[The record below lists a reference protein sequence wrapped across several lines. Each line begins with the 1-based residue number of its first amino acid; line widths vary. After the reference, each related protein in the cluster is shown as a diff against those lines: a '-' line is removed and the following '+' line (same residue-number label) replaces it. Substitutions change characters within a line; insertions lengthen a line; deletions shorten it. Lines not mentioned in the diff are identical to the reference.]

1 MGFGSA
7 KDAGKRGRITADPS
21 TPYVAQLANQLLTF
35 SSMNNVEDLSADEMA
50 DLLLVMANAAEHLET
65 QTGQLA
71 LAAHRRGVGRHLG
84 SRSTGAWLAH
94 RAKVTPAHAH
104 RMIRRSETEVAFARF
119 YLAHEDGKITG
130 YHLDH
135 LGELWRN
142 NPKLEELLYRDEA
155 MLCDAACS
163 LPPQKFGLVCQ
174 KWLSLADPDGAYEK
188 YLLNLE
194 RRFYQSSKDLDG
206 NFHLAGRLDPVN
218 GEIFDQLVSKRA
230 AEFFDADWAKAVA
243 EAAPGEVITKSML
256 RRSDRQRRL
265 DALVS
270 LVIDGSS
277 TPEGAQRPEPSIIFG
292 LDVLSLSEFI
302 AQMLHA
308 DLGDWAPDTGA
319 GDGTVAAWGGAAAGE
334 GTAGSSDVAPQEGAA
349 GSAAAGEPIDDTAPT
364 AGTHSGGSTTS
375 ASDRNDHT
383 ATGNDAKS
391 DRAAGADRATGSDA
405 ATTGHAADSGPAT
418 NATAASPSGGL
429 RLPDP
434 PYPVPAGPST
444 AAAVDPMRRCETLR
458 GTPIPFRIMLQHLFE
473 ARIRRVVYTAP
484 NVIINA
490 SQSRRLFSATQK
502 QLIKFR
508 DRCCTFPGC
517 HRDAIYCEAD
527 HLRAFV
533 DGGPTDLTNGQ
544 CLCRY
549 HHDLKTRAK
558 FYCEPLPDGTV
569 GFFLPTGI
577 QLE

>member
-1 MGFGSA
+1 M
-7 KDAGKRGRITADPS
+7 
-21 TPYVAQLANQLLTF
+21 
-35 SSMNNVEDLSADEMA
+35 
-50 DLLLVMANAAEHLET
+50 
-65 QTGQLA
+65 
-71 LAAHRRGVGRHLG
+71 
-84 SRSTGAWLAH
+84 
-94 RAKVTPAHAH
+94 
-104 RMIRRSETEVAFARF
+104 
-119 YLAHEDGKITG
+119 
-130 YHLDH
+130 
-135 LGELWRN
+135 
-142 NPKLEELLYRDEA
+142 
-155 MLCDAACS
+155 
-163 LPPQKFGLVCQ
+163 
-174 KWLSLADPDGAYEK
+174 
-188 YLLNLE
+188 NLE

-270 LVIDGSS
+270 LVVDGSS

-308 DLGDWAPDTGA
+308 DLGDWAPDTDTAGA
-319 GDGTVAAWGGAAAGE
+319 AAADANAAGHADAAAGE
-334 GTAGSSDVAPQEGAA
+334 RTAA
-349 GSAAAGEPIDDTAPT
+349 SAAAGEASGDTAPP
-364 AGTHSGGSTTS
+364 ADNGTEESGGSAKS
-375 ASDRNDHT
+375 ASDLNDDA
-383 ATGNDAKS
+383 ATGN
-391 DRAAGADRATGSDA
+391 AGNGSDA
-405 ATTGHAADSGPAT
+405 AANGRAADNEPAT
-418 NATAASPSGGL
+418 NPTAASPSGGL
-429 RLPDP
+429 YLPDP
-434 PYPVPAGPST
+434 PYPVPSGPST

-473 ARIRRVVYTAP
+473 ARIRRIVYTAP
-484 NVIINA
+484 NIIINA
-490 SQSRRLFSATQK
+490 GQSRRLFTTTQK

-549 HHDLKTRAK
+549 HHNLKTRAK

-577 QLE
+577 KLE

>member
-7 KDAGKRGRITADPS
+7 KDAGENGRITADPS

-142 NPKLEELLYRDEA
+142 NPKLEDLLYRDEE

-308 DLGDWAPDTGA
+308 DLGDWAPDTGPA
-319 GDGTVAAWGGAAAGE
+319 TGTDGGAAAAANGAASKNTAAHE
-334 GTAGSSDVAPQEGAA
+334 GTAGSTATAAREEAAASAA
-349 GSAAAGEPIDDTAPT
+349 GSGASGHTAPHD
-364 AGTHSGGSTTS
+364 AGADSGRSVVS
-375 ASDRNDHT
+375 APARNDH
-383 ATGNDAKS
+383 
-391 DRAAGADRATGSDA
+391 AASGANTATGSDA
-405 ATTGHAADSGPAT
+405 AGSDAATTAHAT
-418 NATAASPSGGL
+418 NPTTSTNTATGTTSGGL

-458 GTPIPFRIMLQHLFE
+458 AHRSRSGSCSNTCSKPASAGSSTPHP
-473 ARIRRVVYTAP
+473 TSSSTP
-484 NVIINA
+484 A
-490 SQSRRLFSATQK
+490 SPAACSPPPR
-502 QLIKFR
+502 
-508 DRCCTFPGC
+508 
-517 HRDAIYCEAD
+517 
-527 HLRAFV
+527 
-533 DGGPTDLTNGQ
+533 NN
-544 CLCRY
+544 
-549 HHDLKTRAK
+549 
-558 FYCEPLPDGTV
+558 
-569 GFFLPTGI
+569 
-577 QLE
+577 